1 MPVSII
7 TGATSGIGSWI
18 ALGLAH
24 AGHEVVII
32 ARDPKRAEATRAWI
46 AQQMP
51 GAKVEL
57 LIADLS
63 LLSATA
69 QAGAELAQ
77 RYKTIDVLMANA
89 GVFCTRREETV
100 EGHERVIAVNHLSP
114 FVLTR
119 ALLPALQAKG
129 GRIVYTGSSS
139 SDRAKIYPNDLEG
152 RRHWGLLHT
161 YGQSKLA
168 LTMTTIGWARRL
180 QGTGVAVN
188 VVHPGLV
195 ATNIVRARGVIGG
208 AWQLISRFALTEEK
222 GADSPL
228 YVALSPEYATISGAY
243 VKRRKVVPANRLTKD
258 ENRLSA
264 VWNATERLVDA
275 TANVAAHPIVDR
287 GSLQN
292 G

>member
-1 MPVSII
+1 M
-7 TGATSGIGSWI
+7 
-18 ALGLAH
+18 GLAR

-32 ARDPKRAEATRAWI
+32 ARDPERAATTRAWI
-46 AQQMP
+46 ATHVP

-63 LLSATA
+63 LLAATA
-69 QAGAELAQ
+69 QVGAELAQ

-89 GVFCTRREETV
+89 GLFCTRRDETV
-100 EGHERVIAVNHLSP
+100 EGHERVIAVNHLCP
-114 FVLTR
+114 FALTR
-119 ALLPALQAKG
+119 ALLPSLHAAG
-129 GRIVYTGSSS
+129 GRIVFTGSSS

-152 RRHWGLLHT
+152 RRHWGILHT

-180 QGTGVAVN
+180 QGTGVRVN

-195 ATNIVRARGVIGG
+195 ATHIVRARGVIGL
-208 AWQLISRFALTEEK
+208 AWRLISQIALTEEQ

-243 VKRRKVVPANRLTKD
+243 VKRRAVVPPNPLATD
-258 ENRLSA
+258 ETLLAA
-264 VWNATERLVDA
+264 VWSATERLVGAAA
-275 TANVAAHPIVDR
+275 TVGPPPSVLAASMPA
-287 GSLQN
+287 G
-292 G
+292 